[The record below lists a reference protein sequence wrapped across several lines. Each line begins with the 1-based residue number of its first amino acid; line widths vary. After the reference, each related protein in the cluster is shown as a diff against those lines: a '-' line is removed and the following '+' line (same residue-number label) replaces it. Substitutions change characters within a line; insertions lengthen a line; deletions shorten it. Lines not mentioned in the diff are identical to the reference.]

1 MAMRRLALAVLS
13 SVVLAACQP
22 VSTELT
28 EERRSAI
35 EEDIARAFDD
45 YAIAV
50 RQLDQEAVLGF
61 FQQSDDLA
69 FAEFGEV
76 VLSWSTLAE
85 RVRESWPMYASVESF
100 GWGDLHIQALAPHIA
115 VANTTF
121 DFAAA
126 DTAGAP
132 ISVKGTFTTVWVDTD
147 GAWKIV
153 SLAET
158 FPAPETSSDET

>member
-1 MAMRRLALAVLS
+1 MRRLALTVLS
-13 SVVLAACQP
+13 LAFLVACQP
-22 VSTELT
+22 GATELT
-28 EERRSAI
+28 DEQRSAI
-35 EEDIARAFDD
+35 GDALTRAFDD
-45 YAIAV
+45 YAVAV

-69 FAEFGEV
+69 VAEFGEV
-76 VLSWSTLAE
+76 TLSWTSLAE
-85 RVRESWPMYASVESF
+85 QVRESWPMYASVESF
-100 GWGDLHIQALAPHIA
+100 EWGDLHIQALAPHIA

-132 ISVKGTFTTVWVDTD
+132 IAVKGTFSTVWVET
-147 GAWKIV
+147 GGVWKIV

-158 FPAPETSSDET
+158 FPAPEISPDEA